1 MGKKDKEHRAKVAK
15 RNKRINQE
23 KSGMQKAFD
32 KLMEEQIQKLKTDE
46 GLNVGLSGSTMPF
59 EIFDK
64 DQLDSIVDF
73 KSKHPELIMGND
85 EVLREEFPLN
95 IEGDDIPLD
104 VDTTEEEQ
112 K

>member
-23 KSGMQKAFD
+23 KSGMHKAFD

-85 EVLREEFPLN
+85 EILREEFPLN
-95 IEGDDIPLD
+95 IEGDDMPLD

>member
-85 EVLREEFPLN
+85 EELTEEFPLN
-95 IEGDDIPLD
+95 IEGDDIPLG